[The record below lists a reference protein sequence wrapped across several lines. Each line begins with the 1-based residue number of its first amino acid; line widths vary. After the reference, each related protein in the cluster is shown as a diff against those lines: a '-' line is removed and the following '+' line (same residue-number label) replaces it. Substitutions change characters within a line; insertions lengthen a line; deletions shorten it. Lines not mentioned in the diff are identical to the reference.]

1 MPSFAHVDMFAEA
14 AALVT
19 LVLLVWAI
27 VRVRWFLHDADRAD
41 ESRLSAVMI
50 AVSAAVVAI
59 VIAVAIL
66 GPHPS

>member
-1 MPSFAHVDMFAEA
+1 MPSFAHADMFAEA

-27 VRVRWFLHDADRAD
+27 VRAPWFLHDADRAD

-59 VIAVAIL
+59 VIAVAMFS
-66 GPHPS
+66 PHPS